1 MSITLDLPQE
11 LESELSAEAVQL
23 GLSLPDYIL
32 RVLSTIPTMSNKPK
46 TGAEL
51 VEYWQNEEL
60 IGTRPDIADSQAYAR
75 QLRSQAE
82 QRMQEQV

>member
-11 LESELSAEAVQL
+11 LENELSAEATQL

-32 RVLSTIPTMSNKPK
+32 RVLASGVLVGKTPK

-51 VEYWQNEEL
+51 IDYWRSEGL
-60 IGTRPDIADSQAYAR
+60 IGAKPDIIDSQAR
-75 QLRSQAE
+75 SRELRDEAE
-82 QRMQEQV
+82 GRR